1 MKADEWTTSLAI
13 RAAWMSFIGRS
24 TQGEIAGRLGV
35 SPAKVHRLIAHAQ
48 KEGLIKFHIEARPSE
63 CVELEQF
70 LCKRMNLENCFIAP
84 DLGSGDEADSF
95 TAVSSFAGH
104 YLHSIFA
111 TNPPKRIGV
120 GMGRTLQSTIEA
132 MPRVHLPELELLS
145 VSGSLTRRLS
155 ANPYDVVQQL
165 CAKTGGEGFYL
176 PVPYIAE
183 TEEERDT
190 FVSQGAVQ
198 ELLSRAKAA
207 ELFIIGIG
215 SVEEKGHLVQR
226 KLITSQEREEL
237 LASGACSD
245 VMGRF
250 VDINGKEVSCSLN
263 EKAVG
268 LHFDEVRE
276 AHVVAIVGGNR
287 KAKATLAALATGII
301 KDLIIDEVLA
311 RELAGLLE
319 ETELNTTA

>member
-84 DLGSGDEADSF
+84 DLGSGEETDSF
-95 TAVSSFAGH
+95 TAVSSFASQ
-104 YLHSIFA
+104 YLHSLFT

-132 MPRVHLPELELLS
+132 MPRVHVPELELLS

-183 TEEERDT
+183 TKAERET
-190 FVSQGAVQ
+190 FLSQGAVQ

-215 SVEEKGHLVQR
+215 SVEKEGHLVKR
-226 KLITSQEREEL
+226 KLITPEEREEL

-250 VDINGKEVSCSLN
+250 VDINGKEVACSLT

-268 LHFDEVRE
+268 LHFDDVRK
-276 AHVVAIVGGNR
+276 AHVVAIVGGYR

-311 RELAGLLE
+311 KELVGLLKE
-319 ETELNTTA
+319 NELETIK